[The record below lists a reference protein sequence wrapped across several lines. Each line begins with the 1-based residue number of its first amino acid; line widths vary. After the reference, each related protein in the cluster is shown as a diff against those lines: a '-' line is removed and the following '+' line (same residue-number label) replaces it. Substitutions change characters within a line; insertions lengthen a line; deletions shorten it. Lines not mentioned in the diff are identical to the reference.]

1 MLQTLL
7 DSCAAL
13 GVPLTAAQAEQ
24 LCDFGARLLEQN
36 RVMNL
41 TAITEPQ
48 AVAKLHFADCLAL
61 LRIVPFSGKRV
72 IDVGCGAGFPGV
84 PLKLGEPSLDLTL
97 LDSLGKRVT
106 WLEATLR
113 DMGVPA
119 QCVCSRAEDYA
130 AKAREQYDIATSRAV
145 ARLNILAELC
155 LPFVKPG
162 GYFLAMKAAAAA
174 EELEE
179 AKRGIARLGGRVE
192 KTETYNIDGAPRC
205 VIVIRKERPT
215 PPAYPRRRG
224 PCRDRSRSRGR
235 AAGAAGRRVHDQS
248 GRRGQHALQPGH
260 RRHGQRPSRARA
272 RRPRRRDG
280 PRGGRLLHPVPHAQ
294 PRQGPGRALPA
305 GAG

>member
-97 LDSLGKRVT
+97 LDSLGKRIA
-106 WLEATLR
+106 WLDEVCGTLGLKR
-113 DMGVPA
+113 VE
-119 QCVCSRAEDYA
+119 CVHARAEEFA
-130 AKAREQYDIATSRAV
+130 AGHRESYDLAVSRAV
-145 ARLNILAELC
+145 AQLNVLCELA
-155 LPFVKPG
+155 LPLVKVG
-162 GYFLAMKAAAAA
+162 GQFLAMKSVDTEEEIAAAKGAI
-174 EELEE
+174 
-179 AKRGIARLGGRVE
+179 RTLGGKIVKVE
-192 KTETYNIDGAPRC
+192 DYTIPTSGVTHRAV
-205 VIVIRKERPT
+205 VIEKVSPT
-215 PPAYPRRRG
+215 PPRYPR
-224 PCRDRSRSRGR
+224 
-235 AAGAAGRRVHDQS
+235 AFAKIKK
-248 GRRGQHALQPGH
+248 QP
-260 RRHGQRPSRARA
+260 
-272 RRPRRRDG
+272 
-280 PRGGRLLHPVPHAQ
+280 L
-294 PRQGPGRALPA
+294 
-305 GAG
+305 

>member
-48 AVAKLHFADCLAL
+48 AVARLHFADCLAL
-61 LRIVPFSGKRV
+61 LRIVPFPGKRV

-119 QCVCSRAEDYA
+119 QCVCA
-130 AKAREQYDIATSRAV
+130 RAV

-179 AKRGIARLGGRVE
+179 AKRGIAKLGGRVE
-192 KTETYNIDGAPRC
+192 KTETYDIDGAPRC

-215 PPAYPRRRG
+215 PPAYPRRY
-224 PCRDRSRSRGR
+224 
-235 AAGAAGRRVHDQS
+235 AKIKQS
-248 GRRGQHALQPGH
+248 PL
-260 RRHGQRPSRARA
+260 
-272 RRPRRRDG
+272 
-280 PRGGRLLHPVPHAQ
+280 
-294 PRQGPGRALPA
+294 
-305 GAG
+305 

>member
-1 MLQTLL
+1 MRQILEQRSGLSPEKIDTL
-7 DSCAAL
+7 CA
-13 GVPLTAAQAEQ
+13 
-24 LCDFGARLLEQN
+24 FGRALLEKNQ
-36 RVMNL
+36 VMNL

-48 AVAKLHFADCLAL
+48 AVAELHFLDSIAL
-61 LRIVPFSGKRV
+61 LQAVDFQNQRV
-72 IDVGCGAGFPGV
+72 IDIGCGAGFPGV

-106 WLEATLR
+106 WLDATLR

-119 QCVCSRAEDYA
+119 QCVCARAEDYA

-192 KTETYNIDGAPRC
+192 KTETYDIDGAPRC

-215 PPAYPRRRG
+215 PPAYPRRY
-224 PCRDRSRSRGR
+224 
-235 AAGAAGRRVHDQS
+235 AKIKQS
-248 GRRGQHALQPGH
+248 PL
-260 RRHGQRPSRARA
+260 
-272 RRPRRRDG
+272 
-280 PRGGRLLHPVPHAQ
+280 
-294 PRQGPGRALPA
+294 
-305 GAG
+305 

>member
-61 LRIVPFSGKRV
+61 LRIVPFPGRRV

-145 ARLNILAELC
+145 ARLNILAELW
-155 LPFVKPG
+155 
-162 GYFLAMKAAAAA
+162 
-174 EELEE
+174 E
-179 AKRGIARLGGRVE
+179 AKCGITKLGGRVE
-192 KTETYNIDGAPRC
+192 KTETYDIDGAPRC

-215 PPAYPRRRG
+215 PPAYPRRY
-224 PCRDRSRSRGR
+224 
-235 AAGAAGRRVHDQS
+235 AKIKQS
-248 GRRGQHALQPGH
+248 PL
-260 RRHGQRPSRARA
+260 
-272 RRPRRRDG
+272 
-280 PRGGRLLHPVPHAQ
+280 
-294 PRQGPGRALPA
+294 
-305 GAG
+305 

>member
-1 MLQTLL
+1 M
-7 DSCAAL
+7 
-13 GVPLTAAQAEQ
+13 
-24 LCDFGARLLEQN
+24 
-36 RVMNL
+36 
-41 TAITEPQ
+41 
-48 AVAKLHFADCLAL
+48 
-61 LRIVPFSGKRV
+61 
-72 IDVGCGAGFPGV
+72 

-119 QCVCSRAEDYA
+119 QCVCARAEDYA

-192 KTETYNIDGAPRC
+192 KR
-205 VIVIRKERPT
+205 RPMT
-215 PPAYPRRRG
+215 STAR
-224 PCRDRSRSRGR
+224 R
-235 AAGAAGRRVHDQS
+235 AAS
-248 GRRGQHALQPGH
+248 
-260 RRHGQRPSRARA
+260 SSSARSA
-272 RRPRRRDG
+272 RRPR
-280 PRGGRLLHPVPHAQ
+280 PI
-294 PRQGPGRALPA
+294 PA
-305 GAG
+305 AMQRSSSHRCDLKER

>member
-1 MLQTLL
+1 MRQILEQRSGLSPEKIDTL
-7 DSCAAL
+7 CA
-13 GVPLTAAQAEQ
+13 
-24 LCDFGARLLEQN
+24 FGRALLEKNQ
-36 RVMNL
+36 VMNL

-48 AVAKLHFADCLAL
+48 AVAELHFLDSIAL
-61 LRIVPFSGKRV
+61 LQAVDFQNQRV
-72 IDVGCGAGFPGV
+72 IDIGCGAGFPGV

-119 QCVCSRAEDYA
+119 QCVCARAEDYA

-192 KTETYNIDGAPRC
+192 KTETYDIDGAPRC

-215 PPAYPRRRG
+215 PPAYPRRY
-224 PCRDRSRSRGR
+224 
-235 AAGAAGRRVHDQS
+235 AKIKQS
-248 GRRGQHALQPGH
+248 PL
-260 RRHGQRPSRARA
+260 
-272 RRPRRRDG
+272 
-280 PRGGRLLHPVPHAQ
+280 
-294 PRQGPGRALPA
+294 
-305 GAG
+305 

>member
-119 QCVCSRAEDYA
+119 QCVCARAEDYA
-130 AKAREQYDIATSRAV
+130 ARAREQYDIATSRAV

-162 GYFLAMKAAAAA
+162 GYFLAMKAPPRPRSWRRRSAASQGWAAAWK
-174 EELEE
+174 
-179 AKRGIARLGGRVE
+179 KRRPMTSTAR
-192 KTETYNIDGAPRC
+192 
-205 VIVIRKERPT
+205 
-215 PPAYPRRRG
+215 
-224 PCRDRSRSRGR
+224 R
-235 AAGAAGRRVHDQS
+235 AAS
-248 GRRGQHALQPGH
+248 
-260 RRHGQRPSRARA
+260 SSSARST
-272 RRPRRRDG
+272 RRPR
-280 PRGGRLLHPVPHAQ
+280 PI
-294 PRQGPGRALPA
+294 PA
-305 GAG
+305 AMQRSSSHRCDLKER

>member
-24 LCDFGARLLEQN
+24 LCEFGARLLEQN

-72 IDVGCGAGFPGV
+72 
-84 PLKLGEPSLDLTL
+84 
-97 LDSLGKRVT
+97 T

-113 DMGVPA
+113 DMDVPA

-192 KTETYNIDGAPRC
+192 KTETYDIDGAPRC

-215 PPAYPRRRG
+215 PPAYPRRY
-224 PCRDRSRSRGR
+224 
-235 AAGAAGRRVHDQS
+235 AKIKQS
-248 GRRGQHALQPGH
+248 PL
-260 RRHGQRPSRARA
+260 
-272 RRPRRRDG
+272 
-280 PRGGRLLHPVPHAQ
+280 
-294 PRQGPGRALPA
+294 
-305 GAG
+305 

>member
-1 MLQTLL
+1 MTALLREGLRELGLDESRAETLERF
-7 DSCAAL
+7 AAL
-13 GVPLTAAQAEQ
+13 
-24 LCDFGARLLEQN
+24 LLKKNE
-36 RVMNL
+36 VMNL
-41 TAITEPQ
+41 TAITEPE
-48 AVAKLHFADCLAL
+48 AVAQLHLLDSAAL
-61 LRIVPFSGKRV
+61 TRFVDLSGKTV
-72 IDVGCGAGFPGV
+72 VDVGTGAGFPGM
-84 PLKLGEPSLDLTL
+84 PLRILKDDFDLTL

-119 QCVCSRAEDYA
+119 QCVCARAEDYA

-192 KTETYNIDGAPRC
+192 KTETYDIDGAPRC

-215 PPAYPRRRG
+215 PPAYPRRY
-224 PCRDRSRSRGR
+224 
-235 AAGAAGRRVHDQS
+235 AKIKQS
-248 GRRGQHALQPGH
+248 PL
-260 RRHGQRPSRARA
+260 
-272 RRPRRRDG
+272 
-280 PRGGRLLHPVPHAQ
+280 
-294 PRQGPGRALPA
+294 
-305 GAG
+305 

>member
-48 AVAKLHFADCLAL
+48 AVAKLQ
-61 LRIVPFSGKRV
+61 FSGRRV

-119 QCVCSRAEDYA
+119 QCVCARAEDYA

-145 ARLNILAELC
+145 ARLNSLAELC

-192 KTETYNIDGAPRC
+192 KTETYDIDGAPRC

-215 PPAYPRRRG
+215 PPAYPRRY
-224 PCRDRSRSRGR
+224 
-235 AAGAAGRRVHDQS
+235 AKIKQS
-248 GRRGQHALQPGH
+248 PL
-260 RRHGQRPSRARA
+260 
-272 RRPRRRDG
+272 
-280 PRGGRLLHPVPHAQ
+280 
-294 PRQGPGRALPA
+294 
-305 GAG
+305 

>member
-61 LRIVPFSGKRV
+61 LRIVPFSGRRV

-162 GYFLAMKAAAAA
+162 GRSAASQGWAAAWK
-174 EELEE
+174 
-179 AKRGIARLGGRVE
+179 KR
-192 KTETYNIDGAPRC
+192 
-205 VIVIRKERPT
+205 RPT
-215 PPAYPRRRG
+215 TSTAR
-224 PCRDRSRSRGR
+224 R
-235 AAGAAGRRVHDQS
+235 AAS
-248 GRRGQHALQPGH
+248 
-260 RRHGQRPSRARA
+260 SSSARST
-272 RRPRRRDG
+272 RRPR
-280 PRGGRLLHPVPHAQ
+280 PI
-294 PRQGPGRALPA
+294 PA
-305 GAG
+305 AMQRSSSHRCDLKER